1 MTLVLNP
8 TLRLNYLV
16 RAVRM
21 NAVTMVAAHLEM
33 HSMQEG
39 PIDFV
44 KFMGMKMT
52 VDFHFWIA
60 YLRRN
65 LFT

>member
-1 MTLVLNP
+1 M
-8 TLRLNYLV
+8 LRLNHLV

-21 NAVTMVAAHLEM
+21 DAVTMAAAHLEM
-33 HSMQEG
+33 PSMQEG

-44 KFMGMKMT
+44 KLMGMKVT

>member
-1 MTLVLNP
+1 
-8 TLRLNYLV
+8 
-16 RAVRM
+16 M
-21 NAVTMVAAHLEM
+21 NSVTMVAAHLEM

-39 PIDFV
+39 PINFV